1 MTIATT
7 PRLWGRYVAVG
18 DSLSE
23 GLEDARPDGTYRG
36 WADRL
41 AEQLAGRAYDE
52 GRSFEYANLAVRG
65 RLMAD
70 IAVRQVDEA
79 LELDPDLVSIW
90 GGGND
95 CLRPRADIDAVSALL
110 EDAVRRVRATG
121 ADVLMST
128 TTYVK
133 GAPLVSLAHA
143 KAAELTANIYT
154 IAAKHDCYVTDVWGL
169 RALRDWRMWADDRIH
184 MSALGH
190 RLVAKRAYAALGF
203 PVGAGVFDP
212 LPRQP
217 SVPLADQARGHA
229 VWARTYLAPWVVRR
243 IRGTST
249 GDTLNGKRRVPA
261 RFDSAQADGT
271 RADAG
276 VRPSVG

>member
-23 GLEDARPDGTYRG
+23 GLEDKRTDGSYRG

-41 AEQLAGRAYDE
+41 AERLADRAYED

-70 IAVRQVDEA
+70 IALRQVDDA
-79 LELDPDLVSIW
+79 LEAEPDLVSIW

-110 EDAVRRVRATG
+110 DDAVRRIRATG

-133 GAPLVSLAHA
+133 GAPLVSLAHP

-154 IAAKHDCYVTDVWGL
+154 IAARHDCYVTDVWGL
-169 RALRDWRMWADDRIH
+169 AALRDWRMWADDRIH
-184 MSALGH
+184 MSPLGH
-190 RLVAKRAYAALGF
+190 RLVAERAYAALGF
-203 PVGAGVFDP
+203 PVATGVFDP
-212 LPRQP
+212 LPP
-217 SVPLADQARGHA
+217 LPGVGLADQARGHA
-229 VWARTYLAPWVVRR
+229 EWARAHLLPWLARR
-243 IRGTST
+243 VT
-249 GDTLNGKRRVPA
+249 GVSSGDGLNGKRRVPQPLE
-261 RFDSAQADGT
+261 RI
-271 RADAG
+271 
-276 VRPSVG
+276 SVG

>member
-23 GLEDARPDGTYRG
+23 GLADLRSDGTFRG

-41 AEQLAGRAYDE
+41 AERLAARAYDE
-52 GRSFEYANLAVRG
+52 ARSFEYANLAVRG

-70 IAVRQVDEA
+70 VAGRQVDEA
-79 LELDPDLVSIW
+79 LELAPDLVSIW

-95 CLRPRADIDAVSALL
+95 CLRPRADIDVVSQLL
-110 EDAVRRVRATG
+110 DDAVQRVRATG
-121 ADVLMST
+121 ADVLLST

-133 GAPLVSLAHA
+133 GAPLVSLAHP
-143 KAAELTANIYT
+143 KAAELTANVYT
-154 IAAKHDCYVTDVWGL
+154 IATKHDCYVADVWGL

-190 RLVAKRAYAALGF
+190 RLVAERAYAALGF
-203 PVGAGVFDP
+203 PVGEGAFDP
-212 LPRQP
+212 LP
-217 SVPLADQARGHA
+217 PLPMASRVDQAKGHA
-229 VWARTYLAPWVVRR
+229 QWVRAHLAPWVVRR
-243 IRGTST
+243 IKGVSS
-249 GDTLNGKRRVPA
+249 GDSMNGKRRLPTG
-261 RFDSAQADGT
+261 FDRVA
-271 RADAG
+271 
-276 VRPSVG
+276 V

>member
-23 GLEDARPDGTYRG
+23 GLDDRAADGSYRG

-41 AEQLAGRAYDE
+41 AELLADEAYAQGRP
-52 GRSFEYANLAVRG
+52 FEYGNLAVRG

-70 IAVRQVDEA
+70 IATRQVDDA
-79 LELDPDLVSIW
+79 LALQPDLVSIW

-95 CLRPRADIDAVSALL
+95 CLRPRADIDGVSALL
-110 EDAVRRVRATG
+110 DEAVARIRATG

-133 GAPLVSLAHA
+133 GAPFVSLAHP

-154 IAAKHDCYVTDVWGL
+154 IAARHDCYVTDVWGL

-184 MSALGH
+184 MSSLGH
-190 RLVAKRAYAALGF
+190 RLVSLRAYSALGR
-203 PVGAGVFDP
+203 PVAAEEFDP
-212 LPRQP
+212 LPAQAAQP
-217 SVPLADQARGHA
+217 WRERADGH
-229 VWARTYLAPWVVRR
+229 VRWAREHLAPWVARR
-243 IRGTST
+243 VRGTSS
-249 GDTLNGKRRVPA
+249 GDGLNGKRRVPGG
-261 RFDSAQADGT
+261 S
-271 RADAG
+271 
-276 VRPSVG
+276 

>member
-7 PRLWGRYVAVG
+7 PRLWGRYVAIG

-41 AEQLAGRAYDE
+41 AERLAGRAYDD
-52 GRSFEYANLAVRG
+52 GRSFEYGNLAVRG

-70 IAVRQVDEA
+70 IALRQADEA
-79 LELDPDLVSIW
+79 LELEPDLVSIW

-95 CLRPRADIDAVSALL
+95 CLRIGVDLDQVSTLL
-110 EDAVRRVRATG
+110 EEAVIRIRATG

-133 GAPLVSLAHA
+133 GAPIVSLAHP

-154 IAAKHDCYVTDVWGL
+154 IAARHDCYVTDVWGL
-169 RALRDWRMWADDRIH
+169 KALRDWRMWADDRIH
-184 MSALGH
+184 LSSLGH
-190 RLVAKRAYAALGF
+190 RLVAQRAYAALGF
-203 PVGAGVFDP
+203 PVAGTTFDP
-212 LPRQP
+212 LPAQP
-217 SVPLADQARGHA
+217 VVRLADQARGH
-229 VWARTYLAPWVVRR
+229 VTWARSYLLPWVGRR
-243 IRGTST
+243 IRGRSS
-249 GDTLNGKRRVPA
+249 GDALNGKRRVPA
-261 RFDSAQADGT
+261 AFETTGPAREQTGAPDRLHA
-271 RADAG
+271 
-276 VRPSVG
+276 